1 MTNKFRMVT
10 YLSRGI
16 LTYNITWHFDHVVL
30 QNHDKQKPLY
40 PHYHSVYGHWTWQ
53 GGELPWEADS
63 DMIFNQVILLDHV
76 TIGKIYI
83 STFTRLMATKFG
95 IYTYFGKE
103 VQRAN
108 ASVVTD
114 FLLLLQIAVGKCS
127 RNKGCFSLK

>member
-1 MTNKFRMVT
+1 MTFWSCRLAKSWQAKTIISPLSQCLRPLNLAGWWVT
-10 YLSRGI
+10 LRGS
-16 LTYNITWHFDHVVL
+16 
-30 QNHDKQKPLY
+30 Y
-40 PHYHSVYGHWTWQ
+40 PH
-53 GGELPWEADS
+53 S

-114 FLLLLQIAVGKCS
+114 LFSRHWLLQIAVGKCS
-127 RNKGCFSLK
+127 RNKRLFFVRITSFATALKCWSS